1 VNRDTRRTPLPFSAA
16 GVTPSGCVLPFY
28 LTVTL
33 SVLPCLGFVTLKAIR
48 LPEQDFMHIPDGFL
62 DARTAAA
69 AGALSAAGLAVA
81 VRQVNRTLPRNKI
94 PLMGLSAA
102 FVFAAQML
110 NFPVAGGTSGHLLGG
125 VLAAALLGPA
135 AAAIVI
141 ACVLTMQA
149 LLFNDGGLL
158 ALGANIFNMSFV
170 GAVGG
175 GAIYEAVRRCLPGL
189 RGRITAIFFAAW
201 CSTFLAALVC
211 AGELS
216 FSHTLP
222 PGIVFPAM
230 AGVHALIGIGEGL
243 ITALV
248 LLAIARVRPD
258 LLEPASGPAARGAGW
273 EFLLLGGVVVLG
285 LALFVSPYA
294 CAWPDGLDKVAE
306 KFGFASRAGVTIKAW
321 FPNYKIPGV
330 SSAALATA
338 LAGALG
344 AALMFGLAW
353 VVGRL
358 LVKSEGK
365 NPPPATRPKLA
376 D

>member
-1 VNRDTRRTPLPFSAA
+1 
-16 GVTPSGCVLPFY
+16 
-28 LTVTL
+28 
-33 SVLPCLGFVTLKAIR
+33 
-48 LPEQDFMHIPDGFL
+48 MHIPDGFL
-62 DARTAAA
+62 DAKTAAM
-69 AGALSAAGLAVA
+69 AGGLSAAGLAVA

-125 VLAAALLGPA
+125 VLASVLLGPG

-141 ACVLTMQA
+141 ACVLTVQA

-175 GAIYEAVRRCLPGL
+175 WAIYRVLAGWLPGW
-189 RGRITAIFFAAW
+189 RGRVTAIFFAAW
-201 CSTFLAALVC
+201 CSTFLASLVC
-211 AGELS
+211 AGELA
-216 FSHTLP
+216 FSGMLP
-222 PGIVFPAM
+222 AGVVFPAM

-248 LLAIARVRPD
+248 VLAIARVRPD
-258 LLEPASGPAARGAGW
+258 LVETEAAPATREAGF
-273 EFLLLGGVVVLG
+273 EFVLFGLIVALG
-285 LALFVSPYA
+285 LAIFVSPYA
-294 CAWPDGLDKVAE
+294 CSWPDGLDRVAE
-306 KFGFASRAGVTIKAW
+306 KFGFSGRAAVTVKAW
-321 FPNYKIPGV
+321 FPDYKIPGV

-344 AALMFGLAW
+344 ATLMFGLAW
-353 VVGRL
+353 VVGRV
-358 LVKSEGK
+358 LVAAPG
-365 NPPPATRPKLA
+365 RDQPK
-376 D
+376 